1 MLQGQDSCTVRNPLT
16 ALPSFRL
23 LRELEPGARD
33 RLRALLMELRYD
45 AARRADECW
54 RRHKGPMAAYW
65 RAVSVYAGHIARG
78 LR

>member
-1 MLQGQDSCTVRNPLT
+1 MKETRTGRNPLSELPAFQ
-16 ALPSFRL
+16 ALRDVDPDSRRL
-23 LRELEPGARD
+23 LRV
-33 RLRALLMELRYD
+33 LLWELRRD
-45 AARRADECW
+45 AAGRAEDSW